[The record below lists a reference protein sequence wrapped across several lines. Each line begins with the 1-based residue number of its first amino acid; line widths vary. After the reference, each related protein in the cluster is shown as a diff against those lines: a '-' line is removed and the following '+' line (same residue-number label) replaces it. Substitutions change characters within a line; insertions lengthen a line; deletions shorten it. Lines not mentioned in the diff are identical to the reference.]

1 MVESRI
7 TYIILLNIITYYI
20 KDKKILKKKK
30 FFYLISNNKRM
41 QHNKLNNDLK
51 KRLKEYMNY
60 YWRKFKGIE
69 ENKLI
74 QNLPPTLQ
82 SEIIL

>member
-1 MVESRI
+1 
-7 TYIILLNIITYYI
+7 
-20 KDKKILKKKK
+20 
-30 FFYLISNNKRM
+30 M